1 TIMQLAAFKAAVTGS
16 GGSIP
21 SAPSN
26 LAATAAG
33 ASSVNLGWS
42 AATESGGTIARYLI
56 ERCQG
61 AGCSNFVQI
70 GTSTTLSYGDTGL
83 SGSSTY
89 SYRVRAQDSVGN
101 SGPYSNV
108 ASTTTAPPTL
118 SAPTNLTATAA
129 SSTQI
134 NLSWSAAGESGGTVS
149 GYRIERCQ
157 GPGCATFAQI
167 ATAAGTT

>member
-83 SGSSTY
+83 SASSSY
-89 SYRVRAQDSVGN
+89 SYRVRAQDLFGTL
-101 SGPYSNV
+101 GPYSNV
-108 ASTTTAPPTL
+108 ATASTPGSAP
-118 SAPTNLTATAA
+118 SAPTGLAA
-129 SSTQI
+129 SASGSTQI
-134 NLSWSAAGESGGTVS
+134 NLSWSAATESGGT
-149 GYRIERCQ
+149 
-157 GPGCATFAQI
+157 I
-167 ATAAGTT
+167 ARYL